1 MGLNMRNFS
10 NLRARWVSGFTL
22 VELMVVVLI
31 ITILTVIA
39 VPSYTAQ
46 VRKSR
51 RTEAKSML
59 LDLAAREERYMA
71 TNGVYTSSAPALGLG
86 ASATFPQ
93 MTSSNY
99 YSIAAP
105 DLTPA
110 SASSATA
117 AATPAKFS
125 FTASASGNQVKDT
138 ECNTFTLTSAGL
150 QTSQNSGSSPTTDC
164 W

>member
-1 MGLNMRNFS
+1 MRKLSNFK
-10 NLRARWVSGFTL
+10 AHWVSGFTL
-22 VELMVVVLI
+22 VELMIVVLV

-39 VPSYTAQ
+39 VPSYTSQ

-71 TNGVYTSSAPALGLG
+71 TNGVYTTSATALGL
-86 ASATFPQ
+86 SAFPQ
-93 MTSSNY
+93 LTASNY

-105 DLTPA
+105 AITAATL
-110 SASSATA
+110 SSATA
-117 AATPAKFS
+117 AAVPAS
-125 FTASASGNQVKDT
+125 YTLIASTNGNQVKDT
-138 ECNTFTLTSAGL
+138 ECATFTLTSAGV
-150 QTSQNSGSSPTTDC
+150 QTSANSAATATTDC

>member
-1 MGLNMRNFS
+1 MRKLSNFK
-10 NLRARWVSGFTL
+10 AHWVSGFTL
-22 VELMVVVLI
+22 VELMIVVLV

-39 VPSYTAQ
+39 VPSYTSQ

-71 TNGVYTSSAPALGLG
+71 TNGVYTSSATALGF
-86 ASATFPQ
+86 SSFPQ
-93 MTSSNY
+93 LTASNY

-105 DLTPA
+105 NTTLATL
-110 SASSATA
+110 SSATA
-117 AATPAKFS
+117 AAIPA
-125 FTASASGNQVKDT
+125 TYTLQANTNGTQVKDT
-138 ECNTFTLTSAGL
+138 ECATFTLTSAGV
-150 QTSQNSGSSPTTDC
+150 QTSVNSGGTATTDC